1 MAQTTSVLWSV
12 DQGLGEKAKEQA
24 RQNIGA
30 ASEKLTEVV
39 NNHTEKIKANT
50 TEIGQIKVD
59 VADIESS
66 LLNKKDKQ
74 QLKSFNGSSKQTIKN
89 ISQTENGELNVEF
102 EDIDMQ
108 NTYVSVNLTQ
118 DFTNE
123 QKGTARA
130 NINATNVVADG
141 VHIDSLTISNNLLTA
156 GNNQYKLNKVG
167 ELSYPYVI
175 STQLI
180 GKKANDTSES
190 VIAEFSEEGLKIST
204 YTPSASAIQLMFTPT
219 GSQQRIMFAYDRQ
232 GSTNKTMY
240 SAIASSTGD
249 SPIYSL
255 NIPVGTLTIGSSI
268 IRLTDYVLELEYM
281 NEATA
286 DKHNLT
292 CVAKWWRI

>member
-1 MAQTTSVLWSV
+1 MKTNKVLTITQSLTDDEQT
-12 DQGLGEKAKEQA
+12 Q
-24 RQNIGA
+24 
-30 ASEKLTEVV
+30 
-39 NNHTEKIKANT
+39 
-50 TEIGQIKVD
+50 
-59 VADIESS
+59 
-66 LLNKKDKQ
+66 
-74 QLKSFNGSSKQTIKN
+74 
-89 ISQTENGELNVEF
+89 
-102 EDIDMQ
+102 
-108 NTYVSVNLTQ
+108 
-118 DFTNE
+118 
-123 QKGTARA
+123 ARA
-130 NINATNVVADG
+130 NINATNVVSDG
-141 VHIDSLTISNNLLTA
+141 SHIDKLSINNNLLTA

-180 GKKANDTSES
+180 GKKATDTSES
-190 VIAEFSEEGLKIST
+190 VINEFSEEGLKIST

-219 GSQQRIMFAYDRQ
+219 GTQRIQFAYDRQ

-240 SAIASSTGD
+240 SVIASSTGD

-286 DKHNLT
+286 DTHNLT

>member
-1 MAQTTSVLWSV
+1 MKTNKVLIITQSLT
-12 DQGLGEKAKEQA
+12 DSEQA
-24 RQNIGA
+24 Q
-30 ASEKLTEVV
+30 
-39 NNHTEKIKANT
+39 
-50 TEIGQIKVD
+50 
-59 VADIESS
+59 
-66 LLNKKDKQ
+66 
-74 QLKSFNGSSKQTIKN
+74 
-89 ISQTENGELNVEF
+89 
-102 EDIDMQ
+102 
-108 NTYVSVNLTQ
+108 
-118 DFTNE
+118 
-123 QKGTARA
+123 ARA

-141 VHIDSLTISNNLLTA
+141 KHIDSLTIGNNLLTA

-180 GKKANDTSES
+180 GKKATDTSES
-190 VIAEFSEEGLKIST
+190 VITEFSEEGLKIST

-219 GSQQRIMFAYDRQ
+219 TQRIMFAYDRQ

-286 DKHNLT
+286 DEHNLT

>member
-1 MAQTTSVLWSV
+1 MKTNKVLIITQSLT
-12 DQGLGEKAKEQA
+12 DSEQA
-24 RQNIGA
+24 Q
-30 ASEKLTEVV
+30 
-39 NNHTEKIKANT
+39 
-50 TEIGQIKVD
+50 
-59 VADIESS
+59 
-66 LLNKKDKQ
+66 
-74 QLKSFNGSSKQTIKN
+74 
-89 ISQTENGELNVEF
+89 
-102 EDIDMQ
+102 
-108 NTYVSVNLTQ
+108 
-118 DFTNE
+118 
-123 QKGTARA
+123 ARA

-141 VHIDSLTISNNLLTA
+141 VHIDSLTIGNNLLTA

-180 GKKANDTSES
+180 GKKATDTSES

-281 NEATA
+281 NEAAA
-286 DKHNLT
+286 DEHNLI